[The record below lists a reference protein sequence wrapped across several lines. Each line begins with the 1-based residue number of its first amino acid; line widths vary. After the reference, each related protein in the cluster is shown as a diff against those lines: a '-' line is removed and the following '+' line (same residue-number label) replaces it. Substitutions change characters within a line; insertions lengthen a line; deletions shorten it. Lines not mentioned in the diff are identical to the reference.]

1 MSQMVL
7 AALVAAFL
15 GLAGARRLGLFG
27 IVIASVAVATG
38 AGLLADGGVVLR
50 LVAAVAVVFVFHVA
64 TVAGLL
70 LEYNRGPRVPKAWPA
85 LSRRA

>member
-15 GLAGARRLGLFG
+15 GLAGARRMGLFG
-27 IVIASVAVATG
+27 IVLASIAIAVG
-38 AGLLADGGVVLR
+38 VGLLADGGLVFR
-50 LVAAVAVVFVFHVA
+50 LVAAVATVFVFHVA

-70 LEYNRGPRVPKAWPA
+70 LEYTRGPRLPKAWPA
-85 LSRRA
+85 VSRRV